1 MQSTIKVTTTD
12 VWATYK
18 ERSKQTTAA
27 QNLLAKITSKK
38 MIKATNAT
46 AQAIAKA
53 TENTNYLQSLNLN
66 SNLRISNLEYQLENM
81 NKKPTKS

>member
-1 MQSTIKVTTTD
+1 
-12 VWATYK
+12 
-18 ERSKQTTAA
+18 
-27 QNLLAKITSKK
+27 